1 MGNLSSLEKNILQYV
16 LEHENA
22 TVPEL
27 HEEFNE
33 KGNAIVGNAVQDLK
47 RKQYLEPCETG
58 LTCSNLAS
66 IRVELDEEEETSS
79 E

>member
-16 LEHENA
+16 LEQENA

-27 HEEFNE
+27 HEEFDE
-33 KGNAIVGNAVQDLK
+33 KGNAIVGNAVQELK
-47 RKQYLEPCETG
+47 RMQYLETCETG

-66 IRVELDEEEETSS
+66 VRAELSEESTTPE
-79 E
+79 